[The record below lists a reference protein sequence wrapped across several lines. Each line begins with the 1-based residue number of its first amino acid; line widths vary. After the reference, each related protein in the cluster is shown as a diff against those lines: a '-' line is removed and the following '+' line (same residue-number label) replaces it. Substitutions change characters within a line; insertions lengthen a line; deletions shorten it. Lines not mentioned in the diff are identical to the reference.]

1 MTQFD
6 YERYSQVVF
15 RLQDWVVHGLVLF
28 DPLPHHS
35 CRVQLRLHW
44 LQRGGVCGKE
54 EPLHVC
60 SGINTEWEPGSS
72 SDTSSRG
79 CLGFSR
85 DIIRKT
91 QTFWA
96 SLRKRWRSP
105 QWTGVA
111 LRAGGQTKPTRR
123 SVPAVGSSGHM
134 ETTQHTFRR
143 RSNQRAQEG
152 VLSLGTTQDGTAE
165 GTGTM
170 LPGQRTGKTMD
181 RLRGAIDAGTLR
193 GKRRPRRSRRT
204 SKVSI
209 QCRHQNHPGILSTGG
224 IK

>member
-72 SDTSSRG
+72 SSTSSRG
-79 CLGFSR
+79 CLGFFR
-85 DIIRKT
+85 DITRRT

-96 SLRKRWRSP
+96 SLRRRWRSQ
-105 QWTGVA
+105 QWIGVA
-111 LRAGGQTKPTRR
+111 LRAGERTKPTRR
-123 SVPAVGSSGHM
+123 SVPAVGSSGRT
-134 ETTQHTFRR
+134 ETIQRTSRR
-143 RSNQRAQEG
+143 RSTQRVQEG
-152 VLSLGTTQDGTAE
+152 VLNLGTIQDGTAE
-165 GTGTM
+165 GTGTTH
-170 LPGQRTGKTMD
+170 PGQRTGKIMD
-181 RLRGAIDAGTLR
+181 RLRGAMDAGTLR
-193 GKRRPRRSRRT
+193 DRRHPRRSRT
-204 SKVSI
+204 SKASI
-209 QCRHQNHPGILSTGG
+209 QYRHQSHLGTLSTGE

>member
-1 MTQFD
+1 M
-6 YERYSQVVF
+6 
-15 RLQDWVVHGLVLF
+15 HGLVLL
-28 DPLPHHS
+28 DPVPHHS

-44 LQRGGVCGKE
+44 LQREGVCERE

-96 SLRKRWRSP
+96 SLRKRRRSQ

-134 ETTQHTFRR
+134 GTTRHTFRR
-143 RSNQRAQEG
+143 RSSQRVQEG
-152 VLSLGTTQDGTAE
+152 VLSLGITQDGTAE
-165 GTGTM
+165 DTGTM
-170 LPGQRTGKTMD
+170 HPGRKIGKIMD
-181 RLRGAIDAGTLR
+181 RLRGAVDAGILR
-193 GKRRPRRSRRT
+193 GKRRPRSNRRT
-204 SKVSI
+204 SKVSM
-209 QCRHQNHPGILSTGG
+209 QCRHQNHPGILSTGE